1 MDEETTNER
10 AAQLVED
17 YLAYLEGVRRYSPH
31 TVRAY
36 RVDLEA
42 LVAWGDREG
51 CDLLHVD
58 HRDLRLFLN
67 YLQRSG
73 YEPKT
78 VNRHLSSM
86 RSFYRW
92 LVHEGELASDPAD
105 ALSSPK
111 LPRRLPAV
119 MSDSDMGRLLDT
131 CDASDPV
138 GLRDLALLSCIYAT
152 GARVSE
158 MSGLDV
164 LDFDLHSGQ
173 ARLLGKGSKE
183 RIVPVYPE
191 ACQIVECYLSQSRPH
206 LVAAGSA
213 PTPALWIS
221 TRGRRMSAD
230 AIRVMLK
237 RHLASAG
244 LDLTLSPHAI
254 RHTFATEVLS
264 GGADLRSVQEMLG
277 HVSLSTT
284 QIYTHLSVDRLK
296 SATRSAHPRG

>member
-1 MDEETTNER
+1 MGETATNDR
-10 AAQLVED
+10 AARLVE
-17 YLAYLEGVRRYSPH
+17 AYLSYLQGVRRYSPH

-42 LVAWGDREG
+42 LVAWADREG
-51 CDLLHVD
+51 LDLLAVD
-58 HRDLRLFLN
+58 HRDLRLFLS
-67 YLQRSG
+67 YLQRAG

-86 RSFYRW
+86 RSFYKW
-92 LVHEGELASDPAD
+92 LVHEGEISSDPAD

-111 LPRRLPAV
+111 LPQRLPPV
-119 MSDSDMGRLLDT
+119 MSDSDMDRLLST
-131 CDASDPV
+131 CDATDEL
-138 GLRDLALLSCIYAT
+138 GLRDLAILSCVYAT

-164 LDFDLHSGQ
+164 ADIDLVRGQ
-173 ARLLGKGSKE
+173 VRLMGKGSKE

-191 ACQIVECYLSQSRPH
+191 ACGIISCYIDQARPQ
-206 LVAAGSA
+206 LLAVAAA
-213 PTPALWIS
+213 PTAALWVS
-221 TRGRRMSAD
+221 ARGRRMSSD

-237 RHLASAG
+237 RRLAAAG
-244 LDLTLSPHAI
+244 LDPTLSPHAI
-254 RHTFATEVLS
+254 RHTFATELLS

-296 SATRSAHPRG
+296 SATHEAHPRS